1 MRFGLVGVPTILFFH
16 NTKIVAKF
24 NDSDPTIENLVSFV
38 NRVTGLSPAGP
49 GTLEI
54 TEQDRAGPVPSVVEH
69 RVDYVLILSW
79 LFVILCACHFV
90 IKSTVFKRLTEYV
103 RNNWR
108 EAEAQHEH
116 QE

>member
-16 NTKIVAKF
+16 NSKIVAKF
-24 NDSDPTIENLVSFV
+24 NDSDPVIENLVAFV
-38 NRVTGLSPAGP
+38 TRVTGLTPAEAVEV
-49 GTLEI
+49 TD
-54 TEQDRAGPVPSVVEH
+54 QDRVGPVPT
-69 RVDYVLILSW
+69 RIQQRTDYVLILSW
-79 LFVILCACHFV
+79 SFVLICAIHLI
-90 IKSTVFKRLTEYV
+90 IKSSTFKRLTEYV